1 MPTRRASWRA
11 VKEQWTGYCFIA
23 PAVLLITVFGLFP
36 IGYAVYMSLY
46 AWRVRQGRFI
56 GLGNYAALLGDGT
69 GVLTFVSS
77 IVLLGFAYWVW
88 HRALQ
93 ANSTSR
99 LCGLLA
105 VALIL
110 LGASLGIS
118 MGWGR
123 MLATA
128 KNTRFLNALPITLF
142 YAVGSI
148 PVQLA
153 LALGLA
159 SVLFRNLQ
167 GQGIFRTVFFVPY
180 VMPTVATAMVFR
192 TLFSDRST
200 SIANRLLTGIGLEPQ
215 KWLAEPRPVLEVLF
229 GLHLP
234 GYWAGPS
241 LALVSIMLFG
251 IWTFVGYNVL
261 VFLAGLSAISP
272 ELYEAGRVD
281 GASEWDLF
289 RHITLPLLSPIT
301 FYLALIGCI
310 GTLKA
315 FNHLYTMR
323 TPLAQDTVDTASVVI
338 FDTFFKANQYGEAA
352 AQAMLLFLLILGLT
366 YVQNALAGEQVFYG

>member
-1 MPTRRASWRA
+1 MPARRASWRA
-11 VKEQWTGYCFIA
+11 AKEQWTGYLFIA
-23 PAVLLITVFGLFP
+23 PALVLITVFGLFP

-56 GLGNYAALLGDGT
+56 GLGNYVALLGDGT
-69 GVLTFVSS
+69 GVLMFVGG
-77 IVLLGFAYWVW
+77 IALLGLAYVVW
-88 HRALQ
+88 HRALS
-93 ANSTSR
+93 ADSTFR
-99 LCGLLA
+99 LLGLLA
-105 VALIL
+105 IALVLIGAGIGVG
-110 LGASLGIS
+110 LG
-118 MGWGR
+118 WHR
-123 MLATA
+123 MLVTA
-128 KNTRFLNALPITLF
+128 NNARFLNALPITLF

-148 PVQLA
+148 PVQLVLA
-153 LALGLA
+153 LALA
-159 SVLFRNLQ
+159 SVLFRNLH
-167 GQGIFRTVFFVPY
+167 GQGVFRTVFFVPY

-192 TLFSDRST
+192 TLFSDRPT
-200 SIANRLLTGIGLEPQ
+200 SIANRVLTCIGLEPQ
-215 KWLAEPRPVLEVLF
+215 QWLAEPRPVLEVLF

-241 LALVSIMLFG
+241 LALVSIIIFG

-261 VFLAGLSAISP
+261 VFLAGLSTISP

-281 GASEWDLF
+281 GADEWKLF
-289 RHITLPLLSPIT
+289 RHITLPLLSPVT

-310 GTLKA
+310 GTFKA

-352 AQAMLLFLLILGLT
+352 AQAMLLFVLILGLT
-366 YVQNALAGEQVFYG
+366 YAQNALVGERVFYG